1 MKVYVDLKKGANIS
15 DYLCDGFIV
24 SSYEFSCYND
34 DVYSIDE
41 ALLVKELV
49 KKNNKEIIL
58 NIDRIITEDDLD
70 DLVIYLEKVIN
81 EFDYF
86 IFSDMSIRYYFEE
99 KGMVDKL
106 IYDPKTLVASSN
118 ELNINQENNIKV
130 ILANELSFDEIK
142 EICNKSIANVNL
154 CVFGYHQMFY
164 SKRSLISLYKEFFNI
179 SEELKN
185 KKLYLKEELRNEFY
199 PIYESSKGTF
209 IYTDYLYCM
218 FSELLEIKE
227 KLGFIRINGMFI
239 EENKYQKIVNIYHR
253 LLLNEDPNHLFDE
266 LKEIDSNLSKGF
278 LLSKSVLL
286 KGAEDGK

>member
-1 MKVYVDLKKGANIS
+1 MKVYVDLKRNANI
-15 DYLCDGFIV
+15 DEYLCDGFIV
-24 SSYEFSCYND
+24 PSCEFSCYND
-34 DVYSIDE
+34 DAYSLEEILSLKE
-41 ALLVKELV
+41 KVKRSG
-49 KKNNKEIIL
+49 KEIIL

-70 DLVIYLEKVIN
+70 NLVCYLEKVLY

-86 IFSDMSIRYYFEE
+86 IFSDMSIRYFFEE
-99 KGMVDKL
+99 KGMIDKL

-118 ELNINQENNIKV
+118 ELNINSKNNLKV

-142 EICNKSIANVNL
+142 EICNKSIDKVNL

-179 SEELKN
+179 NGELKN
-185 KKLYLKEELRNEFY
+185 KKLYLQEELRNEFY
-199 PIYESSKGTF
+199 PIYESDKGTF

-218 FSELLEIKE
+218 FSEILEIKE

-239 EENKYQKIVNIYHR
+239 DEKKYKKIVSIYHR
-253 LLLNEDPNHLFDE
+253 LFLNEDPSLLFDE

-278 LLSKSVLL
+278 LLNKSVLL